1 MSVGGHVARAGRE
14 TEKGQEGSRREFSF
28 WPRGNSLFQSE
39 RIDLCRA
46 EIAQEQGLAKR
57 IDLWRVPTKLASRN
71 SYSSATRF
79 REIFPDPLTPG
90 PLHVARPVI

>member
-1 MSVGGHVARAGRE
+1 MARAGRE